1 MAEQT
6 AALVS
11 PAGRASSSRPPI
23 GLMYIASFLE
33 SKGYKAEIIDVK
45 GNGPVQGIEDEI
57 MRELKRLDPDIIGT
71 TCDTP
76 EVQATNAFSAR
87 IKSEINS
94 EAKIVV
100 GGSHPTFIQHDL
112 LYAGSPIDFCIL
124 NEGEP
129 SFAQLVDA
137 LRKEKPLSEVN
148 NLAYFDGKKIVLT
161 PQKTLT
167 ENLDELP
174 FPAFEKIDMDYYL
187 KPDIW
192 TIRGIPIVGFFVFT
206 SRGCPY
212 NCSFCVNK
220 NKSKRMVKFRSAK
233 NVGEELQILKD
244 KYGIDGLY
252 FYDDTFTLN
261 QRHVE
266 EICAEMRERKL
277 GLIWACETR
286 VNLLDEPLL
295 AKMKAAGCVQI
306 DFGVES
312 GSERIQKEIIDKGA
326 TPQQARDAFSLCRK
340 HGIRTFANM
349 MINLPTETEEDLQQT
364 IRLARELKPTISIWN
379 ICTPY
384 PGTDLFFSVQKEM
397 PTEDYYRLAPRV
409 GEFDEWLEFIQA
421 KYNYSEHRRN
431 LKELLQELQKEF
443 PSIHSI
449 SLKNPKAIAGALGN
463 LSFVFSPAYLKTIAK
478 SRRKLKYLKWWLEI
492 GKTLRAQKWE

>member
-1 MAEQT
+1 LGEQVV
-6 AALVS
+6 ALVS

-33 SKGYKAEIIDVK
+33 SKGCRADIVDVK
-45 GNGPVQGIEDEI
+45 GKASVHETEDEI
-57 MRELKRLDPDIIGT
+57 IKELKRLSPDVIGT

-76 EVQATNAFSAR
+76 EVQATKEFAAR
-87 IKSEINS
+87 VKAEVNPEI
-94 EAKIVV
+94 KIVV
-100 GGSHPTFIQHDL
+100 GGSHPTFIQQDL
-112 LYAGSPIDFCIL
+112 LFRDSPIDFCIL

-129 SFAQLVDA
+129 SFFQLVDA

-161 PQKTLT
+161 QQKTLI
-167 ENLDELP
+167 ENLDDLP
-174 FPAFEKIDMDYYL
+174 FPAYDKVDMDFYL

-192 TIRGIPIVGFFVFT
+192 TIRGIPIAGFFVFT

-212 NCSFCVNK
+212 NCFFCVNK
-220 NKSKRMVKFRSAK
+220 NKSKRTIRYRSAK
-233 NVGEELQILKD
+233 NVGEELQLLKD
-244 KYGIDGLY
+244 KYKIDGLY
-252 FYDDTFTLN
+252 FYDDTFTVN
-261 QRHVE
+261 RKHVE
-266 EICAEMRERKL
+266 EICAEMKERKL

-286 VNLLDEPLL
+286 VNLLDEPMLL
-295 AKMKAAGCVQI
+295 KMKDAGCVQI

-364 IRLARELKPTISIWN
+364 IRLCRDLKPTVSIWN

-397 PTEDYYRLAPRV
+397 PVEDYYRLAPRP
-409 GEFDEWLEFIQA
+409 GEFDEWLEFIQT
-421 KYNYSEHRRN
+421 KYNYSQHRRN
-431 LKELLQELQKEF
+431 LKELLQELQREF
-443 PSIHSI
+443 PSIHNI
-449 SLKNPKAIAGALGN
+449 SLKNPKAILGALGN
-463 LSFVFSPAYLKTIAK
+463 ISFVFSPAYLKTIAR
-478 SRRKLKYLKWWLEI
+478 SRRKLDYISWWLSV
-492 GKTLRAQKWE
+492 GKILKSQRWS